1 MFLPEDISFIS
12 KRGKMENLLTIGER
26 LIFSIMGLASII
38 ALAVVIDRSLIF
50 RHNARIGEKIFNEII
65 TKLRSRDIDSL
76 SVYIEQYPESV
87 YSRFAAF
94 IREHFNS
101 GEAALGHLMEGKLIE
116 ERMYLEK
123 RIIILASLGNNAPF
137 IGLLGTV
144 LGIIK
149 AFYNLGT
156 LGNTGAE
163 VVMRSISTAL
173 LATACGLL
181 IAIPVVMLNNF
192 FSKRLKNIMQSL
204 EILSKEALASVS
216 K

>member
-1 MFLPEDISFIS
+1 
-12 KRGKMENLLTIGER
+12 MENLLTLGER
-26 LIFSIMGLASII
+26 TIFSIMGLASVI
-38 ALAVVIDRSLIF
+38 AVAVAIDRGLIF
-50 RHNARIGEKIFNEII
+50 RHNMKIGGLIFGDIVA
-65 TKLRSRDIDSL
+65 KLRSGDVSSL
-76 SVYIEQYPESV
+76 GGYIKEYPESA
-87 YSRFAAF
+87 YARFAAF
-94 IREHFNS
+94 INEHFS
-101 GEAALGHLMEGKLIE
+101 AGERPLAHLMEGKLIE
-116 ERMYLEK
+116 ERIFLER
-123 RIIILASLGNNAPF
+123 RIIVLGTLGNNAPF

-192 FSKRLKNIMQSL
+192 FSKRLKNIMQNL
-204 EILSKEALASVS
+204 EILSREALAASAKS
-216 K
+216 ENGI